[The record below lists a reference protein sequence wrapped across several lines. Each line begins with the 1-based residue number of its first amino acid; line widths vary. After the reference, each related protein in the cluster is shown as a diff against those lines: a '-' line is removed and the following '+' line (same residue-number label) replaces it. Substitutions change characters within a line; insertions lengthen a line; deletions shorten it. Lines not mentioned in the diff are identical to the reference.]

1 MMYIITI
8 DSSFI
13 RDAQYADTIGLSD
26 SEIEGI
32 YMDSDLD
39 YIWKDFYP
47 EHLLGVVDA
56 SSKEEA
62 MKKNLLLCKLGIIF
76 LGAMVAEGD
85 LQNIRKEYTN
95 KGITFLAA
103 AIGDDKPAIKLYKT
117 FGDHIFSVIENHPEE
132 LLRVSGIT
140 KKKLKAIQDA

>member
-39 YIWKDFYP
+39 YLWKDFYP
-47 EHLLGVVDA
+47 EHFLGIIEA

-62 MKKNLLLCKLGIIF
+62 
-76 LGAMVAEGD
+76 
-85 LQNIRKEYTN
+85 
-95 KGITFLAA
+95 
-103 AIGDDKPAIKLYKT
+103 
-117 FGDHIFSVIENHPEE
+117 
-132 LLRVSGIT
+132 IT
-140 KKKLKAIQDA
+140 KVASVRKHDPRILKAYSIDEVRM

>member
-13 RDAQYADTIGLSD
+13 RDAQYADTNGLPD
-26 SEIEGI
+26 LEIESI

-47 EHLLGVVDA
+47 EHFLGVVEA

-62 MKKNLLLCKLGIIF
+62 
-76 LGAMVAEGD
+76 
-85 LQNIRKEYTN
+85 
-95 KGITFLAA
+95 
-103 AIGDDKPAIKLYKT
+103 
-117 FGDHIFSVIENHPEE
+117 
-132 LLRVSGIT
+132 IT
-140 KKKLKAIQDA
+140 KAVSVRKHDPRILKTYSIDEVRM

>member
-13 RDAQYADTIGLSD
+13 RDAQYADTNDLTA
-26 SEIEGI
+26 SEMESI

-47 EHLLGVVDA
+47 EHFLGVVEA

-62 MKKNLLLCKLGIIF
+62 
-76 LGAMVAEGD
+76 
-85 LQNIRKEYTN
+85 
-95 KGITFLAA
+95 
-103 AIGDDKPAIKLYKT
+103 
-117 FGDHIFSVIENHPEE
+117 
-132 LLRVSGIT
+132 IT
-140 KKKLKAIQDA
+140 KAVSVRKHDPRILKAYSIDEVRM